1 MYIVRS
7 TFNSKIDQI
16 VYYGKRDSQESISM
30 NLRKLRR
37 DAKAVT
43 DVLVIVLIVVL
54 LLSASSVVVLLTIGK
69 TATPSR
75 TVISG
80 DTIKVN
86 YIGALADGRVFDTSL
101 YSVASNDALYPKSL
115 SFGLRENTSYT
126 PLQFTVGTGSL
137 IKGFESGVL
146 GMSLNQTKTIAIP
159 PALGYGAMDLSK
171 LRTFTLTESAPIYFS
186 LSQVSF
192 SEIYGVTPQVGLTV
206 TDPTWGWSARVM
218 KVNTNADSVDVWN
231 MPSVGDRLEIDG
243 NPGAAIPTGWYADVI
258 SIDSTANGGS
268 GIILVQHALTTADVG
283 KVQGVDQ
290 YGNFIIDNVDPSNGT
305 ARKNYND
312 ELVGVMIYF
321 TVTLYAFV

>member
-1 MYIVRS
+1 
-7 TFNSKIDQI
+7 
-16 VYYGKRDSQESISM
+16 M
-30 NLRKLRR
+30 NLLKLKR

-43 DVLVIVLIVVL
+43 SVLIIVLIVVL
-54 LLSASSVVVLLTIGK
+54 LLSASSVVILLTIGH

-75 TVISG
+75 TVLSG

-86 YIGALADGRVFDTSL
+86 YIGKLADGRVFDTSL

-115 SFGLRENTSYT
+115 SFGLRVNTSYT

-159 PALGYGAMDLSK
+159 PALGYGAMNLSK
-171 LRTFTLTESAPIYFS
+171 LRTFTLTESAPVYFS

-192 SEIYGVTPQVGLTV
+192 SERYDVTPQVGLTI

-218 KVNTNADSVDVWN
+218 KVDTNADIVSMWN

-243 NPGAAIPTGWYADVI
+243 NPGAAISSGWYAHVV
-258 SIDSTANGGS
+258 SIDTTANGGS
-268 GIILVQHALTTADVG
+268 GIILVQHELTASDIG

-290 YGNFIIDNVDPSNGT
+290 YGNFYIDKVDPTNGI
-305 ARKNYND
+305 ARKNYNN
-312 ELVGVMIYF
+312 ELVGITIYF
-321 TVTLYAFV
+321 TITLYAFV